1 MPGPVNGPLSRQEST
16 SVQRLLA
23 ERISRRVGFDVWTLK
38 PAALVT
44 PDRDPGV
51 HVDDVSSLFRQ
62 LVTLHPALSI
72 TPYDLEQHA
81 DRARAAGITMS
92 PTTVVRSTGRSVQLV
107 GYFSGALFQALLDLM
122 WFISSGSSPVTP
134 QTRAAL
140 QAIEQDVVI
149 EALVTPYEPFSVQLA
164 RVLGA
169 FAVANKRL
177 QVRLIEISE
186 FPRLAEQ
193 RMVTQVPVLS
203 INGRRSVGLWNES
216 TLLEQLQRIIEG
228 NEEPVIRDR
237 IYTAPYMSEDQARAL
252 ASQPP
257 GGPPGG
263 PPPGQPPGRSPSG
276 LILPGSP

>member
-1 MPGPVNGPLSRQEST
+1 MPGPVHGPLSRQEST

-23 ERISRRVGFDVWTLK
+23 ERITRRVGFDVWTLK
-38 PAALVT
+38 PAALIT
-44 PDRDPGV
+44 PERDPGV
-51 HVDDVSSLFRQ
+51 HVDEVSSLFRQ

-169 FAVANKRL
+169 FTVANKRL
-177 QVRLIEISE
+177 HVRLVEISE

-257 GGPPGG
+257 GEPPGG
-263 PPPGQPPGRSPSG
+263 RPPGQPPGRSPSG